1 MKISELKKY
10 LKTLNQEEMIQLV
23 VELSKVD
30 KKNAAF
36 LESKYHQGSAETAL
50 LNEYKLKMRYVFFR
64 EMLPSLKKAKSFI
77 SDLRKVAPKSEY
89 LLDLQLYYVE
99 CGVDFTNEY
108 GDIDANFYY
117 SMASVFYEFVQGLNA
132 FGSREFY
139 IAVKPRIDKIIRE
152 TKDIGWG
159 LYDDLCQ
166 ATSEIVWHE
175 SE

>member
-1 MKISELKKY
+1 MKINELKKY
-10 LKTLNQEEMIQLV
+10 LKTLNQEEMINLIVQ
-23 VELSKVD
+23 LSKID

-50 LNEYKLKMRYVFFR
+50 VNEYKLKMRYVFFR
-64 EMLPSLKKAKSFI
+64 EMLPTLKKAKSFI

-117 SMASVFYEFVQGLNA
+117 SMASVFSEFVHGLNT
-132 FGSREFY
+132 FGSKEFY
-139 IAVKPRIDKIIRE
+139 ISVRPRISRIIRE
-152 TKDIGWG
+152 TDGIGWG
-159 LYDDLCQ
+159 FHEDLCE
-166 ATSEIVWHE
+166 AASEIVWCE